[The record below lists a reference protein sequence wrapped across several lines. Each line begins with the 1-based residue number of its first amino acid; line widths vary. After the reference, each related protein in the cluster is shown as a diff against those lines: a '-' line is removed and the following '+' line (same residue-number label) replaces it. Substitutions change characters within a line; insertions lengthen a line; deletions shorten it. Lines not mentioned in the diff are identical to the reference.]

1 VQVASPADTCF
12 KYAGSTSAYTDYAR
26 KQHNRD
32 TSPTLTKPPGS
43 ESVSLYST
51 ASTAPFNVPLNLTDR
66 NDFQCYIADIDLI
79 SDVGQYY
86 DEWTVCYR
94 TVLQDMTQRG
104 ELPIRIDLSEN
115 FTLVTSQK
123 GRIYSFGQIEPYD
136 KLHSVL

>member
-1 VQVASPADTCF
+1 M
-12 KYAGSTSAYTDYAR
+12 
-26 KQHNRD
+26 
-32 TSPTLTKPPGS
+32 
-43 ESVSLYST
+43 
-51 ASTAPFNVPLNLTDR
+51 PLNLTDR

-104 ELPIRIDLSEN
+104 ELLIRIDLSEN

-123 GRIYSFGQIEPYD
+123 DRIYSFGQIEPYD
-136 KLHSVL
+136 KLHYVLYINEPYRIVCNEFSGYVLTTDR